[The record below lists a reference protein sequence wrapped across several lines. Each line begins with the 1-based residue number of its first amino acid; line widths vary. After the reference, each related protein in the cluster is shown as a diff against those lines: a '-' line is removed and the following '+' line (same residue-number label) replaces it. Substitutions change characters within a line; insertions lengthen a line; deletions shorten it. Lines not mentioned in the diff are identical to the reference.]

1 MIRQLDAERMDLEK
15 REVWCL
21 VMLVVAVQSSSV
33 IRSKTA
39 FFGTKACHKNF
50 TDLVDVATSAE
61 ICRGQYLEYVR
72 AS

>member
-50 TDLVDVATSAE
+50 TDLADVATSAE